1 MRLRVRKASQ
11 QRSATPSARTAKT
24 KRKHSE
30 VEHALSP
37 EDAKMQKRDTGIF
50 STIKRF
56 IRGNAVKV
64 EQCTPP
70 KRSRV
75 DCDSDS
81 NLITST
87 PTGGNLPSRAN
98 PRTRRKG
105 PVNGDTMTGQSKP
118 VKPNGKLEVQ
128 TETPSSPPR
137 TTLLGTIFSPVF
149 SFFSPANK
157 NATAGSDSPGQAVEA
172 EEIVKQLDMEQL
184 EETPTSTTTD
194 GRDLT
199 FDPALNPRP
208 LPHVD
213 TSVEEGE
220 IVTEAD
226 MPPLT
231 AVGSNSSYPD
241 VPPSPPAEGTYEED
255 WEVFDPYFFIKHV
268 PPLTEEQLTRKPAL
282 PLKTRSTPE
291 FSLVLDLDE
300 TLVHCSLNELEDAAL
315 TFPVLFQDVIYQ
327 VYVRLRPFFR
337 EFLERMSQI
346 YEIILFTASKKVYA
360 DKLLNILDP
369 KKQLVRHRLFRE
381 HCVCVQG
388 NYIKDLNIL
397 GRDLSKT
404 VIIDNSPQA
413 FAYQLSNGIPIES
426 WFVDKNDNELLKL
439 VPFLEK
445 LVELASFQRSNSH
458 DKVRKIVAEEGRAA
472 RNLIAWS
479 VPVESKE
486 EEAKTKNHGNSNA
499 RAQRINSGLHRNK
512 KQNSV
517 LDCKNAPGSILDK
530 GPEKSPTKTRQPR
543 KVDLRAR
550 YWAFLFDNLRR
561 AVDEIYVTCESDQ
574 SVVECKEVLMMLDNY
589 VRDFKALIDW
599 IQLQEK
605 LEKTDAQNR
614 GPPPTLAVARLS
626 HTGPSWADRVKCSQS
641 LPVPSPSVNVPAE
654 KPAKKDAEG
663 WETVQR
669 GRSMRPRSNTMVAK
683 VSPVLAHVSPKDD
696 SDKENQRIQPSPQ
709 EKSQEVREQEQP
721 APQEQSQETE
731 KTPVIEAQCPELD
744 SDPGPPPITISQP
757 EEPGTGQAK
766 VEQGMEGSVW
776 KVAAPSAKAGYWA
789 SQGRAG
795 DGGVGVEGRSTV
807 GKSGG
812 SRLRSPGSDDAGVH
826 AGPHRTFHQQGGI
839 VYGKGPQSMAEVL
852 AKKEELADRLEKAN
866 EEAIASAIAEEEQLT
881 REIQAE
887 NNELETD
894 NESDFSASIGSGSC
908 GLNLDWS
915 EMLADYDGN
924 DANSICIA
932 NYVKV
937 SREPWR
943 QSTSWGDMVEEEPSR
958 PPGHG
963 IHMHEKLSSPSRK
976 RTIAESKKKHEEK
989 QLKAQ
994 QLRDKLR
1001 EEKTHK
1007 LQKLLER
1014 VNEIAFINTLEAQN
1028 KRHDVLAKLN
1038 EYEQRLN
1045 ELQEE
1050 RQRRQEEKQAR
1061 DEAVQERKRAL
1072 EAERQ
1077 ARVEELLMKRREQ
1090 EARIEQQRQEKERA
1104 REDAARERARDREE
1118 RLAALSAA
1126 QQEAME
1132 ELQKKIQMKHDE
1144 SSRRHMEQIEQRKE
1158 KAAELSSGRHAN
1170 TDYAPKLTPYER
1182 KKQCSLCN
1190 VVITS
1195 EVHLFSH
1202 IKGKRHQQA
1211 VRDSSSI
1218 QGRELSDEEVEH
1230 LSLKKYIV
1238 DIVTD
1243 SSVPSDNAK
1252 EGEERQ
1258 KARKK
1263 AKKLRARMNS
1273 RAKEYETC
1281 MEAKTQTPDSPY
1293 KAKLQRLVKDLVKQ
1307 QQGQDSGQWAS
1318 NKVSG
1323 LDRTL
1328 GEISRILEKQALYS
1342 LEVSLNDS
1350 FYQEH
1355 EYISCVLSPRPP
1367 TQTRSGDFHRDLA
1380 LKNSRRLCFYLAVI
1394 WWPVLEPAVRN
1405 SRRES
1410 RICSGR
1416 GMPRAHGD
1424 DLAHVGLPGVT
1435 AKPAQFAFRSL
1446 CAAVNTY
1453 YLSCV
1458 RCHNNCS
1465 YVLYSNKI
1473 TFLMDILLHQLTLF
1487 VPDEDKSIF
1496 GRSVNKQIFEGLTTG
1511 LLQTIA
1517 TVLGQLHPPN
1527 LDGDAPRI
1535 CSPDAK
1541 SRPVAS
1547 ENFNTRAQDLISYV
1561 VNMGL
1566 IDKLYGCFLS
1576 IQGPIDESPKMA
1588 AFLEQATAF
1597 LHGMCKLCFAVTG
1610 RSLSVFDNKRQDPT
1624 GLTALLQSTDLV
1636 GVLHMLYCILLH
1648 SAPPDALSAGPV
1660 GPQEPYSPSVI
1671 QVALQGLRFLNTF
1684 ALLDLSAFQGVLGA
1698 EGLSLAFRHI
1708 VSSLLWY
1715 CSQHS
1720 SEELLHE
1727 LIICIGY
1734 FTVNHPDNQ
1743 WLRTSY
1749 RPSILLS
1756 PFVSPL
1762 PSYQVFIKEQT
1773 PGPQV
1778 IVQSGRQ
1785 PSVLQKLCQLP
1796 FQYFSHPRLIKV
1808 LFPSLICACYN
1819 NLQNKVILQ
1828 QEMSCVL
1835 LATFIQDCATN
1846 ENQSDSKASHPEKG
1860 LAPLDYCELSNRFPR
1875 DQWDAALQ
1883 FFLKKQEE

>member
-1 MRLRVRKASQ
+1 MR
-11 QRSATPSARTAKT
+11 
-24 KRKHSE
+24 
-30 VEHALSP
+30 
-37 EDAKMQKRDTGIF
+37 
-50 STIKRF
+50 
-56 IRGNAVKV
+56 
-64 EQCTPP
+64 
-70 KRSRV
+70 
-75 DCDSDS
+75 
-81 NLITST
+81 
-87 PTGGNLPSRAN
+87 
-98 PRTRRKG
+98 
-105 PVNGDTMTGQSKP
+105 
-118 VKPNGKLEVQ
+118 VQ
-128 TETPSSPPR
+128 T
-137 TTLLGTIFSPVF
+137 
-149 SFFSPANK
+149 
-157 NATAGSDSPGQAVEA
+157 
-172 EEIVKQLDMEQL
+172 
-184 EETPTSTTTD
+184 
-194 GRDLT
+194 
-199 FDPALNPRP
+199 
-208 LPHVD
+208 
-213 TSVEEGE
+213 
-220 IVTEAD
+220 
-226 MPPLT
+226 
-231 AVGSNSSYPD
+231 
-241 VPPSPPAEGTYEED
+241 
-255 WEVFDPYFFIKHV
+255 
-268 PPLTEEQLTRKPAL
+268 
-282 PLKTRSTPE
+282 
-291 FSLVLDLDE
+291 
-300 TLVHCSLNELEDAAL
+300 
-315 TFPVLFQDVIYQ
+315 
-327 VYVRLRPFFR
+327 
-337 EFLERMSQI
+337 
-346 YEIILFTASKKVYA
+346 A
-360 DKLLNILDP
+360 DKNITIIHTTP
-369 KKQLVRHRLFRE
+369 VHQLMSY
-381 HCVCVQG
+381 G
-388 NYIKDLNIL
+388 
-397 GRDLSKT
+397 T
-404 VIIDNSPQA
+404 
-413 FAYQLSNGIPIES
+413 
-426 WFVDKNDNELLKL
+426 
-439 VPFLEK
+439 
-445 LVELASFQRSNSH
+445 SFQRSNSH

-479 VPVESKE
+479 VPVENKE
-486 EEAKTKNHGNSNA
+486 EEAKSKNHSNGNA

-512 KQNSV
+512 KQV
-517 LDCKNAPGSILDK
+517 LKCESC
-530 GPEKSPTKTRQPR
+530 
-543 KVDLRAR
+543 
-550 YWAFLFDNLRR
+550 DNLTRKLSELT
-561 AVDEIYVTCESDQ
+561 ANILSPQ
-574 SVVECKEVLMMLDNY
+574 EVLMMLDNY

-614 GPPPTLAVARLS
+614 PTSLAWEVRKMSPGRHVMSSPSSDRIVPSPGVRRALNFGGPPPTLAVARLS

-641 LPVPSPSVNVPAE
+641 LPVPSPSVNIPAE

-683 VSPVLAHVSPKDD
+683 VSPVLPHVSPKDD

-721 APQEQSQETE
+721 VCQEQRQETE
-731 KTPVIEAQCPELD
+731 KTSVIE
-744 SDPGPPPITISQP
+744 
-757 EEPGTGQAK
+757 
-766 VEQGMEGSVW
+766 
-776 KVAAPSAKAGYWA
+776 
-789 SQGRAG
+789 
-795 DGGVGVEGRSTV
+795 
-807 GKSGG
+807 
-812 SRLRSPGSDDAGVH
+812 
-826 AGPHRTFHQQGGI
+826 
-839 VYGKGPQSMAEVL
+839 PQSMAEVL

-915 EMLADYDGN
+915 EMLADYD
-924 DANSICIA
+924 A
-932 NYVKV
+932 
-937 SREPWR
+937 REPWR
-943 QSTSWGDMVEEEPSR
+943 QSISWGDMVEEEPAR

-976 RTIAESKKKHEEK
+976 RKKFKLPKKKKNIPEM
-989 QLKAQ
+989 LS
-994 QLRDKLR
+994 QLRIARNKVTLILR
-1001 EEKTHK
+1001 RK
-1007 LQKLLER
+1007 
-1014 VNEIAFINTLEAQN
+1014 
-1028 KRHDVLAKLN
+1028 KR
-1038 EYEQRLN
+1038 Q
-1045 ELQEE
+1045 
-1050 RQRRQEEKQAR
+1050 
-1061 DEAVQERKRAL
+1061 
-1072 EAERQ
+1072 
-1077 ARVEELLMKRREQ
+1077 
-1090 EARIEQQRQEKERA
+1090 QEKERA

-1118 RLAALSAA
+1118 RLAALSAS

-1182 KKQCSLCN
+1182 QKQCSLCN

-1230 LSLKKYIV
+1230 LSLKKYIM
-1238 DIVTD
+1238 DIMTD
-1243 SSVPSDNAK
+1243 SSVPSDSAK

-1328 GEISRILEKQALYS
+1328 GELSRILEKQNNADQVAFQVGGGLSALEQI
-1342 LEVSLNDS
+1342 LQV
-1350 FYQEH
+1350 
-1355 EYISCVLSPRPP
+1355 
-1367 TQTRSGDFHRDLA
+1367 
-1380 LKNSRRLCFYLAVI
+1380 
-1394 WWPVLEPAVRN
+1394 
-1405 SRRES
+1405 
-1410 RICSGR
+1410 
-1416 GMPRAHGD
+1416 
-1424 DLAHVGLPGVT
+1424 VT
-1435 AKPAQFAFRSL
+1435 AASSPTAVPRIPLKSL
-1446 CAAVNTY
+1446 CTAVNTY

-1458 RCHNNCS
+1458 HCHNNCS

-1473 TFLMDILLHQLTLF
+1473 TFLMDLLLHQLTLF
-1487 VPDEDKSIF
+1487 VPDEDNSIF
-1496 GRSVNKQIFEGLTTG
+1496 GRSVNKQVFEGLTTG
-1511 LLQTIA
+1511 LLQTVA
-1517 TVLGQLHPPN
+1517 KVLGQLHPPN
-1527 LDGDAPRI
+1527 LDGDPPRI
-1535 CSPDAK
+1535 CTPDAK
-1541 SRPVAS
+1541 SKPVAS
-1547 ENFNTRAQDLISYV
+1547 ENFNTRTQDLISYV

-1588 AFLEQATAF
+1588 AFLEQATAV

-1636 GVLHMLYCILLH
+1636 GVLHMLYCTLLH
-1648 SAPPDALSAGPV
+1648 SALPDSLSAGPV
-1660 GPQEPYSPSVI
+1660 GPQEPYSPNVI

-1684 ALLDLSAFQGVLGA
+1684 ALLDLSAFQCVLGA

-1708 VSSLLWY
+1708 ASSLLWY

-1727 LIICIGY
+1727 LIICVGY
-1734 FTVNHPDNQ
+1734 FTVNHPDN
-1743 WLRTSY
+1743 
-1749 RPSILLS
+1749 
-1756 PFVSPL
+1756 
-1762 PSYQVFIKEQT
+1762 
-1773 PGPQV
+1773 QV

-1846 ENQSDSKASHPEKG
+1846 ENQPDSKASHLEKG
-1860 LAPLDYCELSNRFPR
+1860 WAPLDYCELSNRFPR
-1875 DQWDAALQ
+1875 DQWDSALQ